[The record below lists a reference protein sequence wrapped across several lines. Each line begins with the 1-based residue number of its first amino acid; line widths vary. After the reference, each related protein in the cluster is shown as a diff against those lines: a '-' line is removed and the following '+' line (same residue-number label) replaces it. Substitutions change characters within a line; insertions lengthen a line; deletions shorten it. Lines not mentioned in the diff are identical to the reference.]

1 MVYNVHDLTTVA
13 KDIRFLRTDGFFRL
27 RDIFRRHRFSLSS
40 MTRFAWEIGAFLLSL
55 AQPPSSGIALSS
67 LRWGGILFTCAW
79 RKCLTS
85 TQSRTTT
92 RKRPSCYERK
102 RVRQASDQQSGFE
115 SGLTLRLHWEMS
127 TIFAGIFDLSKG
139 CPGGMLESLSS
150 LYFRK
155 AL

>member
-1 MVYNVHDLTTVA
+1 
-13 KDIRFLRTDGFFRL
+13 
-27 RDIFRRHRFSLSS
+27 

-67 LRWGGILFTCAW
+67 LKWGEILSTCTW

-102 RVRQASDQQSGFE
+102 RVRQASDQQPGFE

-139 CPGGMLESLSS
+139 CLGEGCWNLFLHYTFERLYNTAITIMNSILLFMLYMRLTSKLWVP
-150 LYFRK
+150 
-155 AL
+155 